1 MARFGKEKLLMLTCL
16 QLADI
21 EGSGMPEQI
30 RSKQELEIQSVK
42 RFQDLVLSMNPAEEV
57 LSEKDIAIGGKDLIQ
72 LGYSQG
78 PEIGNVLKRLTKLV
92 MEERMDN
99 TPEALIEEAKKIKER
114 IHK

>member
-1 MARFGKEKLLMLTCL
+1 M
-16 QLADI
+16 
-21 EGSGMPEQI
+21 
-30 RSKQELEIQSVK
+30 
-42 RFQDLVLSMNPAEEV
+42 
-57 LSEKDIAIGGKDLIQ
+57 IQ

-92 MEERMDN
+92 MEDKIEN